1 MGNHRILYFCPQQLW
16 PVNTG
21 ARLRNFH
28 LANALGMGCSVT
40 LLQILQPGEAV
51 VAPPAGV
58 NFERVLTVYKDRS
71 YTPGKILRG
80 LWGPTPVT
88 LLNYTSAGVTAYL
101 REILKDGGFQAV
113 QLESIH
119 LFGYLNEIRSAPGKP
134 AVLLDWHNIES
145 ELMRR
150 YAEAATD
157 PAKRMV
163 AKRTAA
169 LLARTELRA
178 LAECDAHTVVSER
191 EKEKLLA
198 RAPKA
203 LIQVIPNGVDT
214 AAYGAVPQGEG
225 TDLLFV
231 GSMDYHANE
240 EAVIW
245 FAAEIWPR
253 IANDFP
259 ALNFVIAGRNP
270 SATVRALAS
279 ERITVTGTVDDVVPY
294 YQKAFAVIVPLRV
307 GGGTRLKILE
317 AMAAGTPVISTRL
330 GAEGLD
336 VVDGEQILFA
346 DTPEQMQA
354 AVNRLRA
361 DPSLRLRLSEAG
373 RNLVRERYAWRAL
386 GTQLEAVHRG
396 LLDRQ

>member
-1 MGNHRILYFCPQQLW
+1 MGNPRILYFCPQQLW

-28 LANALGMGCSVT
+28 LANALAANCSVT
-40 LLQILQPGEAV
+40 LLQILQPGEAI
-51 VAPPAGV
+51 VAPPDGTS
-58 NFERVLTVYKDRS
+58 FERVLTVHKDRS

-80 LWGPTPVT
+80 LLGPVPVT
-88 LLNYTSAGVTAYL
+88 LLNYTSARVAGYL

-119 LFGYLNEIRSAPGKP
+119 LFGYLKEIQAAPGKP
-134 AVLLDWHNIES
+134 AILLDWHNIES

-150 YAEAATD
+150 YAESATN

-163 AKRTAA
+163 AKRTAS
-169 LLARTELRA
+169 LLARTEMRA
-178 LAECDAHTVVSER
+178 LAACDAHTVVSER
-191 EKEKLLA
+191 EKEKLLV
-198 RAPKA
+198 RAPQA

-214 AAYGAVPQGEG
+214 AAYGAVWQAAG

-240 EAVIW
+240 EAVTW

-253 IANDFP
+253 IADDFP

-279 ERITVTGTVDDVVPY
+279 ERLTVTGTVDDVIPY

-336 VVDGEQILFA
+336 VADGEQILFA

-354 AVNRLRA
+354 AVKRLRA
-361 DPSLRLRLSEAG
+361 DPSLRLRLREAG
-373 RNLVRERYAWRAL
+373 RILVRERYDWRAL
-386 GTQLEAVHRG
+386 GTQLEAVHRA
-396 LLDRQ
+396 LLVGR